1 VRSVFESSAVLD
13 SSLEGSAV
21 VKLGSTES
29 VAVGCALPLVPPVE
43 CPSLFLA
50 YEAERSLDLSGH

>member
-1 VRSVFESSAVLD
+1 MFENSAVLGLI
-13 SSLEGSAV
+13 LEGSAV
-21 VKLGSTES
+21 LKLGSTES
-29 VAVGCALPLVPPVE
+29 VAVGCALPLLPPVE